1 MTDKEFK
8 RLRRSDLIEIIYEQQ
23 KELEETKAELE
34 KVKWAKAGK
43 DIFAALE
50 SARIEIDCME
60 QEARRLQQEIAREQ
74 QVEPNTEQQADANIE
89 QQVNSDTEQQVNSDA
104 EQQAEPANEQ
114 QEDASRSTNKWI
126 QRLRKKKQ

>member
-8 RLRRSDLIEIIYEQQ
+8 RLRRNDLIEIIYEQQ

-34 KVKWAKAGK
+34 RVKWAKAGK

-60 QEARRLQQEIAREQ
+60 QEARQLQQEIEREQ
-74 QVEPNTEQQADANIE
+74 QVE
-89 QQVNSDTEQQVNSDA
+89 S
-104 EQQAEPANEQ
+104 ANEQ